1 MQSDVDKKILE
12 TELNK
17 FKLLEK
23 DKRLMNER
31 IVDLEDQLKNLTDIN
46 NGLNYRQV
54 AAEEEQGRLKNEIA
68 SREKK
73 I

>member
-31 IVDLEDQLKNLTDIN
+31 IVDLED
-46 NGLNYRQV
+46 
-54 AAEEEQGRLKNEIA
+54 
-68 SREKK
+68 
-73 I
+73 

>member
-1 MQSDVDKKILE
+1 MQLEEVNEKLHNKLMQSDVDKKVLE

-31 IVDLEDQLKNLTDIN
+31 IVDL
-46 NGLNYRQV
+46 
-54 AAEEEQGRLKNEIA
+54 
-68 SREKK
+68 
-73 I
+73 